1 MLSIILNNVFTRNRQ
16 NMAAAEK
23 ARHDARVHQRTL
35 PHKTA
40 AEGHALAVETA
51 PAQSKPEKG

>member
-23 ARHDARVHQRTL
+23 ARHDARVHQRIL

-40 AEGHALAVETA
+40 AEGRA
-51 PAQSKPEKG
+51 PALETTPVQSKPDKG